1 MEEEAKKIRAMQNE
15 VEKQMNSSVSSIGKW
30 LQLKF

>member
-15 VEKQMNSSVSSIGKW
+15 VEKQMNSSVSSIG
-30 LQLKF
+30 L